1 MTGQDDDYDAIVDLN
16 DLYPGAGTFRF
27 GTTKAECQAQI
38 ELVRKGLKSANV
50 APWRDLKDDPDAMP
64 VVGRCDIAANWGG
77 SPALVVRTTRVE
89 HVRFCDVTEAMAEAE
104 SSSYTL
110 DGWRAAKTAYFKRNG
125 GWSDDMPLVFEFFEL
140 VEDLDGRS
148 L

>member
-1 MTGQDDDYDAIVDLN
+1 MTAKDDDYDAIIDLN

-27 GTTKAECQAQI
+27 GNTKAECQAQI
-38 ELVRKGLKSANV
+38 DLVRKGQKSANV

-64 VVGRCDIAANWGG
+64 IVGRCDIAANWGG

-89 HVRFCDVTEAMAEAE
+89 HVRFCDVTEEMAEAE

-110 DGWRAAKTAYFKRNG
+110 EGWRTAKTAYFKRNG

>member
-1 MTGQDDDYDAIVDLN
+1 MTEDDDYDAIVDLN

-38 ELVRKGLKSANV
+38 DLVRKGQKSANV

-89 HVRFCDVTEAMAEAE
+89 HVRFCDVTEEMVEAE

-110 DGWRAAKTAYFKRNG
+110 DGWRTSKTAWFKRNG

>member
-1 MTGQDDDYDAIVDLN
+1 MTEDDDYDATVDLN

-27 GTTKAECQAQI
+27 GNNKAECQAQI
-38 ELVRKGLKSANV
+38 DLVRKGMKSANV
-50 APWRDLKDDPDAMP
+50 APWRDLKDDPEAMP

-110 DGWRAAKTAYFKRNG
+110 EGWRTSKTAWFKRNG

>member
-1 MTGQDDDYDAIVDLN
+1 MTDDDYDAIVDLN
-16 DLYPGAGTFRF
+16 DIYPGAGTFRF
-27 GTTKAECQAQI
+27 GNSKAECQQQI
-38 ELVRKGLKSANV
+38 DLVRRGEKSANC
-50 APWRDLKDDPDAMP
+50 APFREFKDDPDAMP

-77 SPALVVRTTRVE
+77 SPALVLRTTRVE
-89 HVRFCDVTEAMAEAE
+89 HVRFCDVTLDMAEAE

-110 DGWRAAKTAYFKRNG
+110 DGWRAEKTHYFKRNG

>member
-1 MTGQDDDYDAIVDLN
+1 MTDKDDYDAIVDLN
-16 DLYPGAGTFRF
+16 EVYPGIGTYRF
-27 GTTKAECQAQI
+27 GNSKAECQAQI
-38 ELVRKGLKSANV
+38 ELVRKGLKSANC
-50 APWRDLKDDPDAMP
+50 APARDFKDEPEAMP

-77 SPALVVRTTRVE
+77 SPALVLRTTRVE
-89 HVRFCDVTEAMAEAE
+89 QVRFCDVTEDMAEAE
-104 SSSYTL
+104 SSTYTL
-110 DGWRAAKTAYFKRNG
+110 QGWLTSKEAYFKRNG